1 MKIKN
6 KLSLE
11 KENILTLNEVNM
23 EEFRGGTSTSWVLRS
38 SKRCYEAAGSIAA
51 AAQLIAAC
59 AHDQSDSLDCRH
71 YGSASD
77 YVEYSGCV
85 VSDIEV
91 TCS

>member
-11 KENILTLNEVNM
+11 KESILTLNEVNM
-23 EEFRGGTSTSWVLRS
+23 EEFKGGNTTWLLRS
-38 SKRCYEAAGSIAA
+38 SKRCYEGATVLSAALG
-51 AAQLIAAC
+51 LVEAC
-59 AHDQSDSLDCRH
+59 IHDQSDSLDCRQ

-77 YVEYSGCV
+77 YVEYGGCV

>member
-38 SKRCYEAAGSIAA
+38 SKM
-51 AAQLIAAC
+51 L
-59 AHDQSDSLDCRH
+59 
-71 YGSASD
+71 
-77 YVEYSGCV
+77 
-85 VSDIEV
+85 
-91 TCS
+91 